1 MPRYGA
7 QFGPDITY
15 LGVDRCDLGDPAS
28 FAGADVVVL
37 GAPFDGGTSHR
48 PGTRFGPQAIRMTDY
63 LPHDGSRPSLAL
75 RTDGLRDLRVL
86 DAGDVEMYSGDIE
99 TALPALEA
107 AVETVTRAGA
117 IPVVLGGDHSIA
129 FADAKGVANVMGH
142 GRVSMLHFDAHAD
155 TGDIE
160 FGSLWG
166 HGQPMRRLIES
177 GALRG
182 DRFLQIGLR
191 GYWPPPATL
200 DWMAEQRM
208 RSYEMS
214 EIGSRGLDTCLT
226 EAFGIATDECEG
238 VFLSVDIDV
247 CDPGHAPGT
256 GTPEPGGL
264 TARELLDAVRRICLE
279 LPVVGMDVVEVS
291 PPYDHADITA
301 ALANRVVLEALS
313 AIARR
318 RRDARD
324 GTTTSAADPGIP
336 SRAWDPTLPLLA
348 DRPTPEDTK

>member
-1 MPRYGA
+1 MTRYGA
-7 QFGPDITY
+7 QYGPDITY
-15 LGVDRCDLGDPAS
+15 LGVQRCDLADARS
-28 FAGADVVVL
+28 FAGADVVIL

-86 DAGDVEMYSGDIE
+86 DAGDVEMFSGDAE
-99 TALPALEA
+99 KALGDLEV
-107 AVETVTRAGA
+107 AVETIARAGA
-117 IPVVLGGDHSIA
+117 IPVILGGDHAIA
-129 FADAKGVANVMGH
+129 FPDAKGVANVLGH
-142 GRVSMLHFDAHAD
+142 GRVSMIHFDAHAD

-160 FGSLWG
+160 FGSLYG
-166 HGQPMRRLIES
+166 HGRPMRRLIES

-182 DRFLQIGLR
+182 DRFLQVGLR
-191 GYWPPPATL
+191 GYWPPPEVL
-200 DWMAEQRM
+200 DWMARQRM
-208 RSYEMS
+208 RSYEMT
-214 EIGSRGLDTCLT
+214 EIVHRGLSDCLT
-226 EAFGIATDECEG
+226 EAFTIATDDCDG

-264 TARELLDAVRRICLE
+264 SARELLDSVRRICLE
-279 LPVVGMDVVEVS
+279 LPVVGVDVVEVS

-318 RRDARD
+318 RE
-324 GTTTSAADPGIP
+324 GTPWNPAQ
-336 SRAWDPTLPLLA
+336 PLLD
-348 DRPTPEDTK
+348 DR

>member
-1 MPRYGA
+1 MTRYGP
-7 QFGPDITY
+7 QFGPDITF
-15 LGVDRCDLGDPAS
+15 LGVASCDLEEPATY
-28 FAGADVVVL
+28 ADADVVIL

-48 PGTRFGPQAIRMTDY
+48 PGARFGPMAIRMTDY

-75 RTDGLRDLRVL
+75 RTDGLVDLKVV

-107 AVETVTRAGA
+107 AVEKVTRAGA
-117 IPVVLGGDHSIA
+117 IPIVLGGDHSIA
-129 FADAKGVANVMGH
+129 FPDAKGVANVLGH
-142 GRVSMLHFDAHAD
+142 GRISMLHFDAHAD

-191 GYWPPPATL
+191 GYWPPPQTL
-200 DWMAEQRM
+200 DWMAIQGM
-208 RSYEMS
+208 RSYEMT
-214 EIGSRGLDTCLT
+214 EIGRRGLQQCLT
-226 EAFGIATDECEG
+226 EAFVIAMDECDG

-264 TARELLDAVRRICLE
+264 SARELLDSVRRICLE
-279 LPVVGMDVVEVS
+279 LPVVGVDVVEVS
-291 PPYDHADITA
+291 PPYDHSDITA

-318 RRDARD
+318 RQDLRDA
-324 GTTTSAADPGIP
+324 TTWNPEQ
-336 SRAWDPTLPLLA
+336 PLL
-348 DRPTPEDTK
+348 DGR

>member
-1 MPRYGA
+1 MTRYGA
-7 QFGPDITY
+7 QYGPDVTF
-15 LGVDRCDLGDPAS
+15 LGVDRCDLGDAAS
-28 FAGADVVVL
+28 FAGADVVIV

-75 RTDGLRDLRVL
+75 RTDGLRDLRVV
-86 DAGDVEMYSGDIE
+86 DAGDVEMFAGDIE
-99 TALPALEA
+99 RSLGALES

-117 IPVVLGGDHSIA
+117 LPIVLGGDHSIA
-129 FADAKGVANVMGH
+129 YADAKGVAGVLGH

-191 GYWPPPATL
+191 GYWPPPETL
-200 DWMAEQRM
+200 DWMARQRM
-208 RSYEMS
+208 RSYEMT
-214 EIGSRGLDTCLT
+214 EIVRRGLPDCLT
-226 EAFGIATDECEG
+226 EAFTTALDGCDG

-264 TARELLDAVRRICLE
+264 SARELLDSVRRICLE

-318 RRDARD
+318 RD
-324 GTTTSAADPGIP
+324 GTPWDP
-336 SRAWDPTLPLLA
+336 SRPLLG
-348 DRPTPEDTK
+348 DRR

>member
-1 MPRYGA
+1 VTRYGP
-7 QFGPDITY
+7 QFGPDITF
-15 LGVDRCDLGDPAS
+15 LGVDRCTLDDPPSYAD
-28 FAGADVVVL
+28 ADVVIL

-75 RTDGLRDLRVL
+75 RADGLQDLRVL

-99 TALPALEA
+99 TALSSLATAVA
-107 AVETVTRAGA
+107 AVTRAGA
-117 IPVVLGGDHSIA
+117 VPVVLGGDHSIA
-129 FADAKGVANVMGH
+129 FADAKGVADVLGH

-191 GYWPPPATL
+191 GYWPPPETL
-200 DWMAEQRM
+200 RWMAEQGM
-208 RSYEMS
+208 RSYEMT
-214 EIGSRGLDTCLT
+214 EIGHRGLEVCLA
-226 EAFGIATDECEG
+226 EASATAVDGCDG

-264 TARELLDAVRRICLE
+264 TARELLDSVRRICLD
-279 LPVVGMDVVEVS
+279 LPVVGIDVVEVS

-301 ALANRVVLEALS
+301 ALANRVVLECLS

-318 RRDARD
+318 RQDRRD
-324 GTTTSAADPGIP
+324 GTT
-336 SRAWDPTLPLLA
+336 WDPSTPLLA
-348 DRPTPEDTK
+348 GRVAKGLD

>member
-1 MPRYGA
+1 MTRYGP
-7 QFGPDITY
+7 QFGPDITF
-15 LGVDRCDLGDPAS
+15 LGVPRCDLDEPGTY
-28 FAGADVVVL
+28 AGADVVIL

-48 PGTRFGPQAIRMTDY
+48 PGARFGPMAIRMTDY

-75 RTDGLRDLRVL
+75 RTDGLVDLTVV

-99 TALPALEA
+99 KALPALES
-107 AVETVTRAGA
+107 AVEKVTRAGA
-117 IPVVLGGDHSIA
+117 IPIVLGGDHSIA
-129 FADAKGVANVMGH
+129 FPDAKGVANVLGH

-191 GYWPPPATL
+191 GYWPPTETL
-200 DWMAEQRM
+200 DWMAVQGM
-208 RSYEMS
+208 RSYEMT
-214 EIGSRGLDTCLT
+214 EIGRRGLQDCLT
-226 EAFGIATDECEG
+226 EAFVIAMDECDG

-264 TARELLDAVRRICLE
+264 TARELLDSVRRICLE
-279 LPVVGMDVVEVS
+279 LPVVGVDIVEVS
-291 PPYDHADITA
+291 PPFDHADITA

-318 RRDARD
+318 RQDARN
-324 GTTTSAADPGIP
+324 GTV
-336 SRAWDPTLPLLA
+336 WDPDQPLL
-348 DRPTPEDTK
+348 DGR

>member
-1 MPRYGA
+1 MSGRYGP
-7 QFGPDITY
+7 QFGPDITF
-15 LGVDRCDLGDPAS
+15 LGVDRCTLGEPQTY
-28 FAGADVVVL
+28 AGADVVIL

-63 LPHDGSRPSLAL
+63 LPQDGSRPSLAL
-75 RTDGLRDLRVL
+75 RTDALQDLRVL
-86 DAGDVEMYSGDIE
+86 DAGDVEMPPGHIE
-99 TALPALEA
+99 KSLAALEA
-107 AVETVTRAGA
+107 AVTEVVAAGA

-129 FADAKGVANVMGH
+129 FPDAKGCANVLGH
-142 GRVSMLHFDAHAD
+142 GRVSMIHFDAHAD

-160 FGSLWG
+160 FGTLWG

-182 DRFLQIGLR
+182 DRFLQVGLR
-191 GYWPPPATL
+191 GYWPGPQTL
-200 DWMAEQRM
+200 DWMAAQRM
-208 RSYEMS
+208 RSYEMT
-214 EIGSRGLDTCLT
+214 EIVHRGLAECLT
-226 EAFGIATDECEG
+226 EAFTIATDECEG

-264 TARELLDAVRRICLE
+264 TARELLDSVRRICLE

-301 ALANRVVLEALS
+301 SLANRVVLEALS
-313 AIARR
+313 AIARK

-324 GTTTSAADPGIP
+324 GT
-336 SRAWDPTLPLLA
+336 RWDPALPLLA
-348 DRPTPEDTK
+348 DRRPVEDHRGVSPEHR

>member
-1 MPRYGA
+1 MARYGA
-7 QFGPDITY
+7 QYGPDVTY

-28 FAGADVVVL
+28 MDTADVVIL

-63 LPHDGSRPSLAL
+63 LAHDGSRPSLAL

-86 DAGDVEMYSGDIE
+86 DAGDVEMFSGDIE

-107 AVETVTRAGA
+107 AVETVARAGA

-129 FADAKGVANVMGH
+129 FADAQGVANVLGH
-142 GRVSMLHFDAHAD
+142 GRVSMIHFDAHAD

-191 GYWPPPATL
+191 GYWPPPETL
-200 DWMAEQRM
+200 DWMAAQRM
-208 RSYEMS
+208 RSYEMT
-214 EIGSRGLDTCLT
+214 EIGHRGLEECLT

-264 TARELLDAVRRICLE
+264 TARQLLDSVRRICLE

-313 AIARR
+313 AIARKR
-318 RRDARD
+318 QDEREGTRWDA
-324 GTTTSAADPGIP
+324 AQ
-336 SRAWDPTLPLLA
+336 PLLA
-348 DRPTPEDTK
+348 GRVPEPTQPFGGHAGHA